1 MVLLSGFG
9 VWVLVDASKRRGQTQ
24 NSILSV
30 QCSFTKWA
38 EVFAVSNQHATTC
51 GKVLVRNWIGRFGV
65 PDSIHSDNSR
75 NFESKILSERCQ
87 LLSVNKTRTSACHPE
102 GNGQVENLHK
112 TLRSMLKARVED
124 NPATWDEH
132 LDLCMMAYR
141 SSVHSSTGH
150 NPFELMFG
158 REMRIP
164 LDVMVGGAEDNECS
178 YTDFV
183 AVELHKLHNT

>member
-1 MVLLSGFG
+1 M
-9 VWVLVDASKRRGQTQ
+9 
-24 NSILSV
+24 
-30 QCSFTKWA
+30 
-38 EVFAVSNQHATTC
+38 SNQHATTC

-65 PDSIHSDNSR
+65 PDSIHSDNGR
-75 NFESKILSERCQ
+75 NFESKIFSEICQ
-87 LLSVNKTRTSACHPE
+87 LLSVNKTRISACHAE

-124 NPATWDEH
+124 NPATLDEH

-164 LDVMVGGAEDNECS
+164 LDVIVGGAEDNECS

>member
-1 MVLLSGFG
+1 MQVKEEDRPKTAFSQFS
-9 VWVLVDASKRRGQTQ
+9 AIFS
-24 NSILSV
+24 
-30 QCSFTKWA
+30 KWA

-65 PDSIHSDNSR
+65 PDSIHSDNGR

-164 LDVMVGGAEDNECS
+164 KTMSVPTLTS
-178 YTDFV
+178 
-183 AVELHKLHNT
+183 LL